1 MPLNPGKLRDD
12 SEHAHIC
19 MHMHLYTAAYTQT
32 QISHRYINAPAHSYR
47 QFHMCTY
54 MQTPL
59 PLLFPSLFSPI
70 MNLYPLYTFVV
81 PSFCLFFQILFDA
94 VLKILNKCTDHIFK
108 PSSLSI
114 IMNNELFSYHSVH
127 VWSSAGLRDTND
139 GRQTFT
145 ICPGFVR
152 FI

>member
-1 MPLNPGKLRDD
+1 MLLHTHTD
-12 SEHAHIC
+12 SFTCALTC
-19 MHMHLYTAAYTQT
+19 KHL
-32 QISHRYINAPAHSYR
+32 SLS
-47 QFHMCTY
+47 C
-54 MQTPL
+54 
-59 PLLFPSLFSPI
+59 FPHFS
-70 MNLYPLYTFVV
+70 V
-81 PSFCLFFQILFDA
+81 PSWICIPCTHLLSHLFVFFFQILFDA

-108 PSSLSI
+108 PLSLSI

-152 FI
+152 FIWSRDYQNHEGGESKYLCFVVRKYN